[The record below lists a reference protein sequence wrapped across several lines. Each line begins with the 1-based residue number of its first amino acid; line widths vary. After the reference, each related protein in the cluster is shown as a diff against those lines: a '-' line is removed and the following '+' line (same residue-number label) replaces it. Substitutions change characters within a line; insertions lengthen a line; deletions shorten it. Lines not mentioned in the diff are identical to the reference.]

1 MKLGLFDHMQ
11 KHDHPSLSYVE
22 LYRNH
27 LDVVEFADQT
37 GLDFTS

>member
-11 KHDHPSLSYVE
+11 KHDNPARSYVD

-27 LDVVEFADQT
+27 LDV
-37 GLDFTS
+37 